1 MLASET
7 QEITDYLRA
16 TMIEKYGEAEVRE
29 HIADTRDTLC
39 YATNDNQSATYG
51 LLDISADIAIVIGG
65 YNSSNT
71 SHLVELLERKF
82 PTFYIKGPSEIVSVD
97 NVSTFDIH
105 QQELRQVTSF
115 LPRKE
120 KIKIIITSGASC
132 PDALVDN
139 VIKKL
144 VALHHPNE
152 PIEKLIAE
160 INL

>member
-1 MLASET
+1 
-7 QEITDYLRA
+7 
-16 TMIEKYGEAEVRE
+16 
-29 HIADTRDTLC
+29 
-39 YATNDNQSATYG
+39 
-51 LLDISADIAIVIGG
+51 
-65 YNSSNT
+65 
-71 SHLVELLERKF
+71 LVELLERKF